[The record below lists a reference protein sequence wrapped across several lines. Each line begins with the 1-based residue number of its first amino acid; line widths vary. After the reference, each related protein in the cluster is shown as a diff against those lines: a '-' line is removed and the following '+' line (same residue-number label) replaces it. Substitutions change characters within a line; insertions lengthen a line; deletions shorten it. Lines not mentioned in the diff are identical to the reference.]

1 MGCRHAAAYAL
12 ALALGAA
19 LSGCTSQQMYAA
31 GQGWQRTEC
40 SRMPDGTDRD
50 RCLANAE
57 RSYDA
62 YQRSRGDAAAAR

>member
-1 MGCRHAAAYAL
+1 MARLVRGTTAGTVALAAWL
-12 ALALGAA
+12 ALA
-19 LSGCTSQQMYAA
+19 GCTSQQMYAA

-40 SRMPDGTDRD
+40 SRMPDGADRD

-62 YQRSRGDAAAAR
+62 YRRGQ